1 MERSE
6 TKLDQYLYNRFA
18 AVWILLSILSF
29 IRDKEYSA
37 FICKMPN
44 ERKRA
49 ASTKVDE
56 ISKKKHFRISPA
68 SLQIAMPMRMI
79 LSGSSGAGK
88 SYFIKRLLDTRHYM
102 FQYPITPPILYFFNT
117 MNDTVAEIGQKD
129 GVVLKKG
136 FSLDQVNG
144 YEQKSGNH
152 ELIIV
157 DDYMNSKYYK
167 ELSILFANK
176 SRHRNISVALLTQ
189 NSYSQV
195 EF

>member
-1 MERSE
+1 
-6 TKLDQYLYNRFA
+6 
-18 AVWILLSILSF
+18 
-29 IRDKEYSA
+29 
-37 FICKMPN
+37 
-44 ERKRA
+44 
-49 ASTKVDE
+49 
-56 ISKKKHFRISPA
+56 
-68 SLQIAMPMRMI
+68 
-79 LSGSSGAGK
+79 
-88 SYFIKRLLDTRHYM
+88 
-102 FQYPITPPILYFFNT
+102 